1 MLLPNTLRSALDPR
15 RPRPLPLS
23 RSVALGL
30 LLLGLHALP
39 ALAVSVSPAA
49 LYLDSRTRSGVL
61 TLTNVG
67 SLPEEIEIGFAFGY
81 PTSND
86 AGNVTLDLVPEAPA
100 GEPSLLPWLRAF
112 PRRVRLEP
120 GQHQVVRIIVQPPPN
135 LAAGEYWGRIT
146 VLSRGG
152 RPPIEQEQNGVHMKI
167 DLQTQVIAAVTY
179 RTGSVST
186 GAQVTAAHLEL
197 DSARTPRAVF
207 DLARTGNAAFLGRV
221 HVEIVAPDGQV
232 VDDATEDVAVYHTLR
247 RVIALQ
253 KPLPAN
259 PAGYRVRFTVS
270 AERPDLPPEGPL
282 PAPTLTGT
290 VPLP

>member
-1 MLLPNTLRSALDPR
+1 MLLPKMLRSALDTRPR
-15 RPRPLPLS
+15 RALAVPR
-23 RSVALGL
+23 RVALGL
-30 LLLGLHALP
+30 LLIALNALP
-39 ALAVSVSPAA
+39 AWAVSVSPAA

-81 PTSND
+81 PTSNA
-86 AGNVTLDLVPEAPA
+86 AGTVTLELVPEAPA

-112 PRRVRLEP
+112 PRRLRLEP

-135 LAAGEYWGRIT
+135 LAAGEYWGRVTI
-146 VLSRGG
+146 LSRGG

-167 DLQTQVIAAVTY
+167 ELQTQVIAAITY
-179 RTGSVST
+179 RTGAVST
-186 GAQVTAAHLEL
+186 GAEVKGAQVEL
-197 DSARTPRAVF
+197 DSARTPRVVL

-221 HVEIVAPDGQV
+221 HVELVAPDGQV
-232 VDDATEDVAVYHTLR
+232 ADQAIEDVAVYHTLR
-247 RVIALQ
+247 RAVELQ

-259 PAGYRVRFTVS
+259 PAGWRVRFTVS
-270 AERPDLPPEGPL
+270 ADRPDLPPEGPL
-282 PAPTLTGT
+282 PAPTLTGS